1 VLVELHLQAFVTV
14 LSLMNPV
21 VCGMIFAGSESSR
34 SSAQRLADATKAA
47 IAILVILELSALF
60 GVRVLNL
67 FGISLDVFSVAG
79 GGVLVWMGFSML
91 RGVSAESGD
100 NSSLTP
106 LILFAASPG
115 TITGVI
121 TLAVAHSG
129 SELPVTALTAVAAA
143 TLVTWLVMMLVA
155 RRGGKAGGGGFVRS
169 TVQSFM
175 GLIVM
180 AMGAQFGLNG
190 LSSFIQGASK

>member
-1 VLVELHLQAFVTV
+1 MKLHLQAFVTV

-21 VCGMIFAGSESSR
+21 MCGVIFSGGESTLST
-34 SSAQRLADATKAA
+34 AQRLADATKAA

-60 GVRVLNL
+60 GARVLNL

-91 RGVSAESGD
+91 RGVAAESGD

-121 TLAVAHSG
+121 TIAVAHSG

-143 TLVTWLVMMLVA
+143 TLVTWLVMVLLA
-155 RRGGKAGGGGFVRS
+155 RGIGKAGRGGFVRS

-175 GLIVM
+175 ALIVM
-180 AMGAQFGLNG
+180 AMGMQFGLKG
-190 LSSFIQGASK
+190 LSAFIQGAGG

>member
-1 VLVELHLQAFVTV
+1 MKLHLQAFVTV

-21 VCGMIFAGSESSR
+21 MCGVIFAGSESSP
-34 SSAQRLADATKAA
+34 STAQRLADATKAA

-60 GVRVLNL
+60 GARVLNL

-91 RGVSAESGD
+91 RGTTAESGG

-143 TLVTWLVMMLVA
+143 TLVTWLVMVLLA
-155 RRGGKAGGGGFVRS
+155 RGTGKAEGGGFVRT

-180 AMGAQFGLNG
+180 AMGLQFGLKG
-190 LSSFIQGASK
+190 LSTFIQGVGG